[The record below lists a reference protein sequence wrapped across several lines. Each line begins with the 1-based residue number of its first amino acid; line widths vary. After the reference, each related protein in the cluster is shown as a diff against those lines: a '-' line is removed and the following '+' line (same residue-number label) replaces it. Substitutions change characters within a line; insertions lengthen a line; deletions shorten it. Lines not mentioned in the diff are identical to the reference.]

1 MKPLA
6 ACALALPLL
15 SGCVALPCDPAS
27 LDFRVA
33 VGADDWPLPEAESL
47 AVPVLDAPESGA
59 TAEDIAAACAR
70 LASEDAAERD
80 AAEAALAAA
89 GRAAVPALRGVR
101 AGKDLEASK
110 RAGRLV
116 DRILYGEVDGLR
128 LRLREN
134 LPEDARLHAVLEE
147 ALDPRVGQEAATVEL
162 LEALTDACVKGG
174 MSDPSKLLHG
184 GLSQMFRV
192 LVGAPDGEDRARRR
206 AAGYDD
212 VSDPAAMAVF
222 ARIARES
229 LRMKSPEAR
238 RSAFRAVA
246 ALPLAWQAALTG
258 DLVAAAQ
265 GAEPEF
271 AEKAME
277 ILASAARA
285 GADAVPCRGLGPDR
299 GLPAAPANFA
309 FLLRPHARTLLGI
322 ARSAE
327 YTPMARA
334 WALEA
339 ASYSGD
345 AALASEVAALRDDPV
360 LAPAVFFALAA
371 LGGPEAEAEIVRA
384 VAGERPRVPLA
395 DAEAAAARRGVRGVL
410 PFLALRSQGRA
421 RAASVAAA
429 VAARDDAE
437 TLLRMLGP
445 CTDTGE
451 IRPLLGALVRLSPL
465 PSPHD
470 RAALDA
476 ARALLRADNPDL
488 RFLAACTLAAIEPR
502 EGVAAWG
509 PLLEDEGLVTV
520 TWPGWRGQ
528 WTLADYAPGALSRL
542 TGIDAGEQDPSDF
555 WEDWWDEH
563 RAEYAAD

>member
-15 SGCVALPCDPAS
+15 SGCVALPSDPAS

-33 VGADDWPLPEAESL
+33 VGADDWPLPEAEPL

-59 TAEDIAAACAR
+59 TAEDIATACAR
-70 LASEDAAERD
+70 LASEDAAVRD

-128 LRLREN
+128 LRLQEN

-162 LEALTDACVKGG
+162 LEALTEACVKGG
-174 MSDPSKLLHG
+174 MSDPSMLLHG
-184 GLSQMFRV
+184 GLSQIFRV

-309 FLLRPHARTLLGI
+309 FLLRPHARTLLDI

-327 YTPMARA
+327 YAAPARA

-410 PFLALRSQGRA
+410 PFLVLRDRS
-421 RAASVAAA
+421 RAAAVAAA
-429 VAARDDAE
+429 VATREDAE
-437 TLLRMLGP
+437 VLLRMLVRGA
-445 CTDTGE
+445 DAAE
-451 IRPLLGALVRLSPL
+451 IRPLLGAVVRLAPF
-465 PSPHD
+465 PAPHD
-470 RAALDA
+470 RGALDA

-488 RFLAACTLAAIEPR
+488 RFLAACTLAAIDAR
-502 EGVAAWG
+502 EGIAAWG
-509 PLLEDEGLVTV
+509 PLLGDDGAVTL
-520 TWPGWRGQ
+520 TWPGWRGE
-528 WTLADYAPGALSRL
+528 WMISDYAPGALSRL
-542 TGIDAGEQDPSDF
+542 TGLDEGDEDPADF
-555 WEDWWDEH
+555 WDEWWDEH